1 MLGIHGRLICPTSRI
16 QEVVVKCFGTSRNV
30 KSRSTVFAKP
40 VVTTRDHVGWGL
52 REKGLEP
59 EGLLQ
64 SREELEKFMKS
75 ERFLNLDLFMNVV
88 GFVKE

>member
-1 MLGIHGRLICPTSRI
+1 M
-16 QEVVVKCFGTSRNV
+16 
-30 KSRSTVFAKP
+30 
-40 VVTTRDHVGWGL
+40 GWGL

-64 SREELEKFMKS
+64 SRAELGKFMKS
-75 ERFLNLDLFMNVV
+75 KRFLDSYLFMNVV